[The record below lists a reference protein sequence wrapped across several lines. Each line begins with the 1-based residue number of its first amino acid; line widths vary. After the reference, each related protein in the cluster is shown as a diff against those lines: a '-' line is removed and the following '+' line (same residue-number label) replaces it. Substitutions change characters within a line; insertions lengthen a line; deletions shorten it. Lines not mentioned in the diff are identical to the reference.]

1 VEFAQHFNMERLAP
15 SPAASKALSKRSA

>member
-15 SPAASKALSKRSA
+15 NPAASKALSKRSA